1 MDALF
6 KIEPNEKLDRVVSG
20 RDLHSFL
27 EIKARYNDW
36 FPRMCAYGFEENRD
50 YTLVTQKRPTNNPK
64 NPWTEITNHM
74 MTLDMAKQIAM
85 IQRNE
90 KGKQAREYFIQAE
103 KAWNTPEMVLAR
115 AMEMAGKVIE
125 SKRRITEGQQVM
137 LHL

>member
-20 RDLHSFL
+20 RDLH
-27 EIKARYNDW
+27 
-36 FPRMCAYGFEENRD
+36 
-50 YTLVTQKRPTNNPK
+50 TNNPK

-103 KAWNTPEMVLAR
+103 KAWNTPEMVFAR
-115 AMEMAGKVIE
+115 AMEMASKVIE
-125 SKRRITEGQQVM
+125 SKRGITEGQQVM
-137 LHL
+137 FGL